1 MYLSTVFDVY
11 LAEVIR
17 GGKPGNRGTPQLW

>member
-1 MYLSTVFDVY
+1 MGLSTIFDVY

-17 GGKPGNRGTPQLW
+17 GGKPGNRGTPQQW